1 MVTLKNKEDIY
12 DLLKLGFKEEEK
24 ISLASLA
31 AYLNSKKFSYQ
42 EYGYKKL
49 KSLLK
54 DLSFLTFESDE
65 KNNKDAYVVLHP
77 FYDEKETE
85 KDAKKDEKKPLLS
98 DKEKKRIES
107 LLKANFTPGKE
118 YSLSEVSAF
127 CVKEKIDYKKYGYS
141 KMKKFLEC
149 FTNLLSMKNDEK
161 EHSMIIVT
169 FLPQKKKIEKPQK
182 TEKKKTSSLLPE
194 PKKDCF
200 FVPNALLLS
209 IKEFSSEPC
218 ENESILETL
227 LKDYKKAYQQNN
239 FKEKDDAF
247 IFPISYKTKEGEK
260 TIASIKKAAKNSPY
274 RFYLNFVGTDK
285 EKAGDVFLDKIHFE
299 DIEKSM
305 EDLSSL
311 ARKEKWCYHNSKDK
325 HIILKIYLQYTFY
338 QIYSQ
343 KKIAVD
349 EKTGYCCFNTG
360 LKSPEYEDIYAIMR
374 KNQSKEIKQD
384 YIMEGFSVSGS
395 QGLGKII
402 VEHFN
407 PLPEKAT
414 FIKSNDDLIFNTDAD
429 IHTDIHHILID
440 NLERFPIS
448 FLENMTLPFPE
459 ERKILLKIEK
469 ERNPFVKDKLFS
481 KLEGLIEKNEVLFSL
496 LRVSLTSAIQK
507 AIRMVQYDYRNALP
521 SFFPTRNV
529 MSMMLPLKFTHQDE
543 VEAVLLIEKT
553 PSGNYQGQTIL
564 TLKQCYV
571 NARLI
576 SPLENTFLDPGKIE
590 D

>member
-24 ISLASLA
+24 ISLAGLA

-54 DLSFLTFESDE
+54 DLSFLTFEADE
-65 KNNKDAYVVLHP
+65 KNHKDAYVVLHP
-77 FYDEKETE
+77 FSCENET
-85 KDAKKDEKKPLLS
+85 KKDDVKPVLTE
-98 DKEKKRIES
+98 KEKKRIES
-107 LLKANFTPGKE
+107 LLNANFTPGKE

-127 CVKEKIDYKKYGYS
+127 CQKEKIDYKKYGFTR
-141 KMKKFLEC
+141 MKKFLEG
-149 FTNLLSMKNDEK
+149 FHDLLIMKNDPND
-161 EHSMIIVT
+161 HSKIIVT
-169 FLPQKKKIEKPQK
+169 FLGKKKEEKMPK
-182 TEKKKTSSLLPE
+182 TEKKKANTCLPE

-209 IKEFSSEPC
+209 IKEFSSVPY
-218 ENESILETL
+218 ENDSILKTL
-227 LKDYKKAYQQNN
+227 LMDYKKAYQQHN
-239 FKEKDDAF
+239 FREKDDAF

-305 EDLSSL
+305 EELSSI

-360 LKSPEYEDIYAIMR
+360 LKSPEYEDIYAVLR
-374 KNQSKEIKQD
+374 KNKSKEIRQD
-384 YIMEGFSVSGS
+384 YLFEGFSLSGS

-407 PLPEKAT
+407 PLPQKAT
-414 FIKSNDDLIFNTDAD
+414 FIKSNDDLIFNTSAD

-440 NLERFPIS
+440 NLDRFPLS
-448 FLENMTLPFPE
+448 FLENMTLPFAE
-459 ERKILLKIEK
+459 ERKTLLKIEK

-481 KLEGLIEKNEVLFSL
+481 KLESMIEKNEVLFSL
-496 LRVSLTSAIQK
+496 LRVSLTSSIQK
-507 AIRMVQYDYRNALP
+507 AVRMVQYDYRNALP

-529 MSMMLPLKFTHQDE
+529 MSMMLPLKFTNQDE
-543 VEAVLLIEKT
+543 VQAVLLIEKT

>member
-1 MVTLKNKEDIY
+1 MITQKNKEDIY

-24 ISLASLA
+24 IPLSGLAI
-31 AYLNSKKFSYQ
+31 YLNSKKFSYQ

-54 DLSFLTFESDE
+54 DLSFLTFEADE
-65 KNNKDAYVVLHP
+65 KNHEDAYVVLHP
-77 FYDEKETE
+77 FLYE
-85 KDAKKDEKKPLLS
+85 KDAKKEEAKPVLSEK
-98 DKEKKRIES
+98 ERKRIES
-107 LLKANFTPGKE
+107 ILKAKFTPGKE
-118 YSLSEVSAF
+118 YSLSEVSAVF
-127 CVKEKIDYKKYGYS
+127 QSEKIDYKKYGYS

-149 FTNLLSMKNDEK
+149 FPDLLIMKNDPK
-161 EHSMIIVT
+161 DHSKVNVT
-169 FLPQKKKIEKPQK
+169 FLDKKKKAEEKTRK
-182 TEKKKTSSLLPE
+182 SEKKKTNPPLPE

-209 IKEFSSEPC
+209 IKEFANHPC
-218 ENESILETL
+218 ENDMILKTL
-227 LKDYKKAYQQNN
+227 LKDYQKAYQQNN

-247 IFPISYKTKEGEK
+247 IFPISFQTKAGEK

-285 EKAGDVFLDKIHFE
+285 EKAGDVFLDKIYFS
-299 DIEKSM
+299 DFEKSM
-305 EDLSSL
+305 EELAFL

-349 EKTGYCCFNTG
+349 QKTGYCCFNTG
-360 LKSPEYEDIYAIMR
+360 LKSPEYEDIYAVLR
-374 KNQSKEIKQD
+374 KNVSKDIEQD
-384 YIMEGFSVSGS
+384 YLFEGFSLSGS

-407 PLPEKAT
+407 PLPSKAT
-414 FIKSNDDLIFNTDAD
+414 FITGNDDLIFNTSAD

-440 NLERFPIS
+440 NLDRFPFS
-448 FLENMTLPFPE
+448 FLENMTLPFVE

-481 KLEGLIEKNEVLFSL
+481 KLESMIEKNEVLFSL
-496 LRVSLTSAIQK
+496 LRVSLTSSIQK

-529 MSMMLPLKFTHQDE
+529 MSMMLPLKFTSQDE